1 MTRHSPDAEQ
11 ANDMWMRYDTD
22 NDDKT
27 RHLSHDDMMMDLKQ
41 MKIYMIEKKTPPR
54 SKTIAS
60 DSRMISMHMSETMNN
75 DNA

>member
-27 RHLSHDDMMMDLKQ
+27 RHLSHDDMMMMDLKQ
-41 MKIYMIEKKTPPR
+41 MKIYMIGKKTPPR
-54 SKTIAS
+54 S
-60 DSRMISMHMSETMNN
+60 RNHRQRLEN
-75 DNA
+75 DIDAHVRNHEQ